1 MKRRGFKLNRI
12 TSIRSGSKASNLLEA
27 GGWGDRPD
35 GRLPE
40 KGSTSPI
47 PSLTSLRMALVPLL
61 LVPVGLTATLPFSV
75 QAEASGVVAQVPVN
89 ARTIYVNPALGTD
102 TPESGRENSPY
113 RTISYALQQVP
124 AGQNTVVQLAPGS
137 YTRDTGEAFPLA
149 LKPGVI
155 LRGNESN
162 QGQTVLII
170 GGGNLVSPTFA
181 RQNVTLLAA
190 NDSQIRGVT
199 ITNPNTRGTGVWV
212 ESSNPTIRDNTFSN
226 SLREGV
232 FVTGVGNPT
241 IEDNLFTN
249 NDANGVSVA
258 REASGTIRSNE
269 FRDTG
274 FGVAVSDDAA
284 PRIERNQIF
293 DNVDGIVVSNRG
305 RPILRRNV
313 IQNSRRDGVVAIG
326 EARPDL
332 GTEADPGENII
343 ANNGRYAVYNAT
355 RANTIMAIGNQ
366 MNEADISGEV
376 VFVAKAIGFP
386 DVQGHWAQ
394 AYIEAL
400 AEREVIGGFPDGTY
414 RPNDPVTRAQFAAIV
429 SKAFAPAPQRPQ
441 TNFVDVSRSFWG
453 FDAVQI
459 AYQGGFLTGYPGQ
472 IFLPNQEIPRVQALV
487 SLASGL
493 AISSDD
499 LSALNKFADA
509 GQIPNWASGAIA
521 AATQRNLV
529 VNYPDTQSLNP
540 NLNATR
546 ADIAAFVY
554 QALVNAGEAEPIS
567 SPYLVT
573 YP

>member
-1 MKRRGFKLNRI
+1 MKRWGFKLNRI
-12 TSIRSGSKASNLLEA
+12 RSIRSGSKALDSFRDR
-27 GGWGDRPD
+27 GSGDRPNAPA
-35 GRLPE
+35 GGSAFWSNRPASLPV
-40 KGSTSPI
+40 
-47 PSLTSLRMALVPLL
+47 ALATLL
-61 LVPVGLTATLPFSV
+61 LVPGSMAVTSPFSFRV
-75 QAEASGVVAQVPVN
+75 EASETLAQVPVS

-102 TPESGRENSPY
+102 SPQRGQENSPY

-124 AGQNTVVQLAPGS
+124 ADQTTVIQLAPGS
-137 YTRDTGEAFPLA
+137 YTRDTGESFPLA

-155 LRGNESN
+155 LRGNEAN
-162 QGQTVLII
+162 RGQTVLII

-181 RQNVTLLAA
+181 RQNVTLLTA
-190 NDSQIRGVT
+190 NDSQIRGIT

-212 ESSNPTIRDNTFSN
+212 ESSNPTIRNNTFSN

-232 FVTGVGNPT
+232 FVTGTGNPT
-241 IEDNLFTN
+241 IEDNLFVN

-258 REASGTIRSNE
+258 REATGTIRTNE

-293 DNVDGIVVSNRG
+293 DNVDGVVVSNRG
-305 RPILRRNV
+305 RPVLRRNV

-326 EARPDL
+326 EARPDM

-355 RANTIMAIGNQ
+355 RSSTVMAIGNQ
-366 MNEADISGEV
+366 MDETDISGEV
-376 VFVAKAIGFP
+376 IFVAKDIGFP

-394 AYIEAL
+394 PYIEAL
-400 AEREVIGGFPDGTY
+400 AEREIIGGFPDSTY
-414 RPNDPVTRAQFAAIV
+414 RPDEPVTRAQFAAIV
-429 SKAFAPAPQRPQ
+429 SKAFAPTAKRPQ
-441 TNFVDVSRSFWG
+441 ANFVDVSPSFWG

-472 IFLPNQEIPRVQALV
+472 IFRPNQEIPRVQALV

-493 AISSDD
+493 EIDSDD
-499 LSALNKFADA
+499 LSALNKFSDA
-509 GQIPNWASGAIA
+509 GQIPGWASGAIA

-529 VNYPDTQSLNP
+529 VNYPDTQALNP
-540 NLNATR
+540 NLNASR

-554 QALVNAGEAEPIS
+554 QALVNAGEAEPIP